1 MMFYPANAIIMKTH
15 TELEDEYFMPTVPFH
30 WIWTSLPYEDS
41 KPEIC
46 YFRKKLTLKSRPRKA
61 SCRLSA
67 DSRYCF
73 YVNGRLVCRGPRK
86 GDGKIWFYD
95 EADLTPFLKDGE
107 NVLAAVVLR
116 YPQDIGRG
124 NRSVWRTEKPAFAAE
139 GTFEDTDGIKSWF
152 TDKDWKT
159 CLADHIRIHAD
170 YPETS
175 RLYIQEEVRGNASFR
190 DWMMPGFDDSSWA
203 DARCYEGGAISAAVS
218 PGFLRSR
225 PIPFLYE
232 KPCRF
237 ASAFRLV
244 NSAFSGQDWEDL
256 LQKDQNLT
264 IPPHSLEIV
273 ELIADRNTTGYL
285 TLALAGGA
293 GSRVELLEAESYSR
307 PSDNP
312 QGPFKEDRLDW
323 QNGAL
328 EGPADTYY
336 PGGYGTAS
344 QPEIY
349 EPFWFRTFRFIRL
362 SVTTLEAPLTLCR
375 FTYRETGYPLEVK
388 TKVTTSDPTLC
399 DIWKISENS
408 LRACMQETYVD
419 CPFYEQLQYAMDSRS
434 EMLFT
439 YACSGDD
446 RLARETLDDFAR
458 SQRAD
463 GLINACYPT
472 CKPNVI
478 PEFSIY
484 YILMLHDHM
493 MYFGDAV
500 LIRRYFPV
508 AERIL
513 NFFSDLLTPEGLV
526 GQIPGTQMPG
536 GSYWGFVDWAEGWPV
551 GVPPA
556 AGKGPLTMDSLM
568 FCLGLQKAAG
578 LADFLGWANQA
589 DEYRTMSARLKQAV
603 RKHCTGKNGF
613 LTDGPGLSALSQHV
627 QVFAVLTEALTGDE
641 AKGALLYTLKHP
653 ELPRCSVAMGY
664 YLFRALEKTNLYEYT
679 DKLWDKWRSMLSNHL
694 TTCQESDGC
703 YVRSDCHGWGAL
715 ALYELPAVILG
726 IRPGSPG
733 FASVRFSPV
742 PGVLTHAEGEV
753 ITPRG
758 LIKACWRMENG
769 EIKKEI
775 SLPEGMSMTDPN

>member
-1 MMFYPANAIIMKTH
+1 MSTI
-15 TELEDEYFMPTVPFH
+15 PFS
-30 WIWTSLPYEDS
+30 WIWTSLPYEDA
-41 KPEIC
+41 KPGIC
-46 YFRKKLTLKSRPRKA
+46 YFRKSLTLKTIPAKA
-61 SCRLSA
+61 VCRLSA

-86 GDGKIWFYD
+86 GDDKIWFYD
-95 EADLTPFLKDGE
+95 EIDLIPFLKDGE
-107 NVLAAVVLR
+107 NVLSAIVLR
-116 YPQDIGRG
+116 YPQDISMGC
-124 NRSVWRTEKPAFAAE
+124 RSIWRTKKPAFAAQ
-139 GTFEDTDGIKSWF
+139 GVFEDDDNIKSWS
-152 TDKDWKT
+152 TDENWKT
-159 CLADHIRIHAD
+159 CLADHVRIHAD
-170 YPETS
+170 YPDTN
-175 RLYIQEEVRGNASFR
+175 RLYIQEEVRGNASLK
-190 DWMMPGFDDSSWA
+190 DWMTPGFDDSAWA
-203 DARCYEGGAISAAVS
+203 NALCYKSGAISAAVS
-218 PGFLRSR
+218 PGFLRPR

-237 ASAFRLV
+237 ACAFRLV
-244 NSAFSGQDWEDL
+244 NSAFSGQDWDKL
-256 LQKDQNLT
+256 LQEDQCLT
-264 IPPHSLEIV
+264 IPPHSREIV
-273 ELIADRNTTGYL
+273 ELMADRNTTGYL
-285 TLALAGGA
+285 VLALAGGA
-293 GSRVELLEAESYSR
+293 GSQVELLEAESYSQ
-307 PSDNP
+307 PSVHP
-312 QGPFKEDRLDW
+312 QGPCKADRLDW

-336 PGGYGTAS
+336 PDGYGTAEE
-344 QPEIY
+344 PEVY

-362 SVTTLEAPLTLCR
+362 SVTTFQAPLTICQ

-388 TKVTTSDPTLC
+388 THVTASDSTLD

-446 RLARETLDDFAR
+446 HLARAALDDFAR

-493 MYFGDAV
+493 MYFGDAD
-500 LIRRYFPV
+500 LIRRYLPA

-513 NFFSDLLTPEGLV
+513 NFFTELLTLEGLV
-526 GQIPGTQMPG
+526 GQIPGAQTPG

-568 FCLGLQKAAG
+568 FCLGLQKAAD
-578 LADFLGWANQA
+578 LTEFLGRINQA
-589 DEYRTMSARLKQAV
+589 GEYRAIAAELRKAV
-603 RKHCTGKNGF
+603 RRHCTDKNGL
-613 LTDGPGLSALSQHV
+613 LTDGPGTDALCQHV
-627 QVFAVLTEALTGDE
+627 QVFATLTETLTGDE
-641 AKGALLYTLKHP
+641 AKRALSYTLEHP
-653 ELPRCSVAMGY
+653 KLPHCSVAMGY
-664 YLFRALEKTNLYEYT
+664 YLFRAMEKAGLYEYT
-679 DKLWDKWRSMLSNHL
+679 DALWDKWRTMLSNHL

-742 PGVLTHAEGEV
+742 PGMLTHAEGKV
-753 ITPRG
+753 ITPKG
-758 LIKACWRMENG
+758 LIKAAWRMENG
-769 EIKKEI
+769 EMKKEI
-775 SLPEGMSMTDPN
+775 LLPDGMKLADEKETYSYT